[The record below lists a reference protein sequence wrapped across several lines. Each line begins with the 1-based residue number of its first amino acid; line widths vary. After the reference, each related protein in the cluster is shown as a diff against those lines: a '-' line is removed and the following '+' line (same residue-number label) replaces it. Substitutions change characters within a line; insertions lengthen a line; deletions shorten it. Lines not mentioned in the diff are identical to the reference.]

1 MTWWREH
8 SAAPGFVL
16 AKLAIRCLFVD
27 KFVGSRAPSSVSGQ
41 RVSTHD
47 ASLPSAGS
55 RRARFPVVDSTMK
68 ALRLPARAYLVPY
81 GFGSRPHALL
91 LIS

>member
-8 SAAPGFVL
+8 NAVPGFVL

-27 KFVGSRAPSSVSGQ
+27 KFVGSRAPSFVSGQ

-55 RRARFPVVDSTMK
+55 R
-68 ALRLPARAYLVPY
+68 
-81 GFGSRPHALL
+81 
-91 LIS
+91 